1 MDSDRAQGGHQDQLI
16 APEPCETD
24 MRIDPAELGA
34 ERIYRLMTG
43 IVVPRPIAWVTS
55 LSAKGVLNL
64 APFSAFTFVS
74 QKPPMLAISIGR
86 KASLWKD
93 TAHNILDT
101 EEYVIHIADTPLM
114 QTLHDSSVEHPPEV
128 SEVEHLKLAT
138 VPSELIKV
146 PRLSAPPVAMECR
159 FRQCLEF
166 GEAKSRL
173 IVGEVVMFHVRDGL
187 VNNGKVETRDLDP
200 IARIGGPRYA
210 RLGEIVTLN
219 TVFQTPKTND

>member
-1 MDSDRAQGGHQDQLI
+1 
-16 APEPCETD
+16 
-24 MRIDPAELGA
+24 MRIDPTELGA

-55 LSAKGVLNL
+55 LSGKGVLNL

-74 QKPPMLAISIGR
+74 QKPPMLAISVGR
-86 KASLWKD
+86 KGADYKD

-101 EEYVIHIADTPLM
+101 GEYVIHIADTPLM
-114 QTLHDSSVEHPPEV
+114 NAVHDSSVEHPPEI
-128 SEVEHLKLAT
+128 SEVEHLGLET
-138 VPSELIKV
+138 LPCDLIKV
-146 PRLSAPPVAMECR
+146 RRLAAAPIAMECR

-166 GEAKSRL
+166 GDAKSRL
-173 IVGEVVMFHVRDGL
+173 IVGEVVMFHLRDGL
-187 VNNGKVETRDLDP
+187 VNDGKVETKALDP

-219 TVFQTPKTND
+219 TVFQTPKSKD

>member
-1 MDSDRAQGGHQDQLI
+1 
-16 APEPCETD
+16 

-55 LSAKGVLNL
+55 LSRSGVLNL

-74 QKPPMLAISIGR
+74 QKPPMLAISVGR
-86 KASLWKD
+86 KGADYKD

-114 QTLHDSSVEHPPEV
+114 TALHDSSVEHPPEI
-128 SEVEHLKLAT
+128 SEVEHLGLET
-138 VPSELIKV
+138 LSCELIKV
-146 PRLSAPPVAMECR
+146 RRLAAAPVAMECR

-166 GEAKSRL
+166 GDAKSRL
-173 IVGEVVMFHVRDGL
+173 IVGEVVMFHIRDGL
-187 VNNGKVETRDLDP
+187 VNDGKVETGALDP

-219 TVFQTPKTND
+219 TVFQTPKSKD

>member
-1 MDSDRAQGGHQDQLI
+1 
-16 APEPCETD
+16 

-55 LSAKGVLNL
+55 LSAKGVVNL

-74 QKPPMLAISIGR
+74 QKPPMLAISVGR
-86 KASLWKD
+86 KAGVYKD

-114 QTLHDSSVEHPPEV
+114 GALHESSFEHPPEI
-128 SEVEHLKLAT
+128 SEVEHLKLET
-138 VPSELIKV
+138 LPSELIKV
-146 PRLSAPPVAMECR
+146 PRLAAPPVAMECR

-166 GEAKSRL
+166 GDAKSRL
-173 IVGEVVMFHVRDGL
+173 IVGEVVMFHLRDGL
-187 VNNGKVETRDLDP
+187 VNNGKVETAALDP
-200 IARIGGPRYA
+200 IARIAGPRYA

-219 TVFQTPKTND
+219 PVFQTLKSPD

>member
-1 MDSDRAQGGHQDQLI
+1 
-16 APEPCETD
+16 
-24 MRIDPAELGA
+24 MRIDPTELGA

-55 LSAKGVLNL
+55 LSSKGVLNL

-74 QKPPMLAISIGR
+74 QKPPMLAISVGR
-86 KASLWKD
+86 KGANYKD
-93 TAHNILDT
+93 TAHNVLDT
-101 EEYVIHIADTPLM
+101 GEYVIHIADTPLM
-114 QTLHDSSVEHPPEV
+114 NAVHDSSVEHPPEI
-128 SEVEHLKLAT
+128 SEVEHLGLETLPCDLVKVRRLAA
-138 VPSELIKV
+138 
-146 PRLSAPPVAMECR
+146 APIAMECR

-173 IVGEVVMFHVRDGL
+173 IVGEVVMFHLRDGL
-187 VNNGKVETRDLDP
+187 VNDGKVETKALDP

-219 TVFQTPKTND
+219 TVFQTPKSKD

>member
-1 MDSDRAQGGHQDQLI
+1 
-16 APEPCETD
+16 
-24 MRIDPAELGA
+24 MRIDPTELGA

-55 LSAKGVLNL
+55 LSSKGVLNL

-74 QKPPMLAISIGR
+74 QKPPMLAISVGR
-86 KASLWKD
+86 KGAEYKD
-93 TAHNILDT
+93 TAHNILDS

-114 QTLHDSSVEHPPEV
+114 QALHESSAEHPPEI
-128 SEVEHLKLAT
+128 SEVEHLGLET
-138 VPSELIKV
+138 LPCERIKV
-146 PRLSAPPVAMECR
+146 PRLAAAPVAMECR

-166 GEAKSRL
+166 GDAKSRL
-173 IVGEVVMFHVRDGL
+173 IVGEVMMFHLRDGL
-187 VNNGKVETRDLDP
+187 VNDGKVETRALDP

-219 TVFQTPKTND
+219 TVFQTPKSKD

>member
-1 MDSDRAQGGHQDQLI
+1 
-16 APEPCETD
+16 

-34 ERIYRLMTG
+34 ERVYRLMTG

-55 LSAKGVLNL
+55 LSATGVLNL

-74 QKPPMLAISIGR
+74 QKPPMLAISVGR
-86 KASLWKD
+86 KAGVWKD

-114 QTLHDSSVEHPPEV
+114 HALHESSVEHPRDV
-128 SEVEHLKLAT
+128 SEVEHLKLET
-138 VPSELIKV
+138 LPSELVKV
-146 PRLSAPPVAMECR
+146 PRLAAPPVAMECR

-166 GEAKSRL
+166 GEVKSRL

-187 VNNGKVETRDLDP
+187 MNNGKVETKELDP

-210 RLGEIVTLN
+210 RLGEIVTLR
-219 TVFQTPKTND
+219 TVFQTSKSTEEETS